1 MDYLLAGS
9 LGGLVAFFFALPA
22 IVLEITERGKVKNVP
37 LLTDIKTIFGIKIR
51 HKHEVFFIGLLLHL
65 VLGFF
70 FGLTYIYFVAQGW
83 LLIVGASYSLASFL
97 VFALLS
103 WVVAGLVIYPL
114 LGLGVFGKKE
124 GGHVWLETIISYC
137 ILGVGLWL
145 LVQYYQPIFFT

>member
-1 MDYLLAGS
+1 M
-9 LGGLVAFFFALPA
+9 AFFFALPA

-103 WVVAGLVIYPL
+103 WVVAGLVIYPFIPTFKLFSL
-114 LGLGVFGKKE
+114 LTPQIRFLSFFLFPATCITPAKK
-124 GGHVWLETIISYC
+124 ISN
-137 ILGVGLWL
+137 IK
-145 LVQYYQPIFFT
+145 